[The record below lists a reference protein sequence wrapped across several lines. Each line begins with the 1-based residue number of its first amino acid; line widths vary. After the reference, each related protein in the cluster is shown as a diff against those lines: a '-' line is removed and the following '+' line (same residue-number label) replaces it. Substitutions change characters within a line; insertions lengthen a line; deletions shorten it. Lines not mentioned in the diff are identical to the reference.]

1 MKQDNYY
8 VQKFFTLNKD
18 VILVEGINGG
28 LIQDLNS
35 KKIFSIDKD
44 SRVYL
49 SKLIN
54 GKDVNLVLNEMS
66 LQDKDKF
73 QIYLKLLIS
82 KNLGSYSESYSNVN
96 QYEKSI
102 KTQVETLWLELRRS
116 CNMNCCHCYLDSKGS
131 TDTSLDI
138 LKLEE
143 WKAVLKQFNKESLKR
158 IILIGGEPLLFKE
171 ISKLIYFVREQFE
184 TIELVVYSN
193 LTLIN
198 DQLIEIFKKNNVK
211 VVTSL
216 YSNKGYVHDKI
227 TGQVGSFEKTVKAIE
242 RLALANIYI
251 KANMVVMNENYYDID
266 ETKEFIFKI
275 TGNIPKI
282 DLIRN
287 VGQDKG
293 YLLPPTKCI
302 SNKRVKANFK
312 GISKSEYIKN
322 ISGNSC
328 WQGKMNITCDGYV
341 SPCIMGEAFINKNYN
356 VREIPIDKIIE
367 EYLIVDFWSV
377 SKDKIEVCK
386 ECEYRYVCN
395 DCRPICVDKNN
406 FYAKDKNCNY
416 NPKKMLFIE

>member
-1 MKQDNYY
+1 MKQDNYT
-8 VQKFFTLNKD
+8 QKFFTLNED
-18 VILVEGINGG
+18 VVLVEGVNGG
-28 LIQDLNS
+28 LIQDLNNR
-35 KKIFSIDKD
+35 KIFSVDRD
-44 SRVYL
+44 SKVYL
-49 SKLIN
+49 SKLIS
-54 GKDVNLVLNEMS
+54 GEEVNSVLDEMS
-66 LQDKDKF
+66 LQDKDRF

-82 KNLGSYSESYSNVN
+82 KNLGNYSNSYCKTS
-96 QYEKSI
+96 QCEKNI

-131 TDTSLDI
+131 ADASLNL

-143 WKAVLKQFNKESLKR
+143 WKSVLKQINKKYLKR
-158 IILIGGEPLLFKE
+158 IILIGGEPLLFKD
-171 ISKLIYFVREQFE
+171 ISVLISFIREEFIA
-184 TIELVVYSN
+184 IELVIYSN
-193 LTLIN
+193 LTLLN
-198 DQLIEIFKKNNVK
+198 DELIDVFRKNNVK
-211 VVTSL
+211 IVTSL
-216 YSNKGYVHDKI
+216 YSNKSYVHDKI

-242 RLALANIYI
+242 RLVLENIYV
-251 KANMVVMNENYYDID
+251 KANMVVMNDNYYDID
-266 ETKEFIFKI
+266 ATKEFIFKI

-287 VGQDKG
+287 VGEDKG

-302 SNKRVKANFK
+302 SNKRMKANFK
-312 GISKSEYIKN
+312 GISKNEYIKN

-328 WQGKMNITCDGYV
+328 WQGKMNITCDGYI

-356 VREIPIDKIIE
+356 VRKISIDKIIE

-416 NPKKMLFIE
+416 NPKKRLFIE